1 VHGCRFVTQ
10 QLVPASPE
18 VEHTVR
24 DGSRYI
30 CVGLDALSA
39 ADELVEGVSLDL
51 QQVIGK
57 LRQATHTK
65 YVPSVDFGANKVAV
79 LHTLIQVSRA
89 VCSMQPFLCHWSIM
103 FGELSFNT
111 LYCLSS
117 VMCAHRMQI
126 LLSSLRFLCDSET
139 YCISLIMCAS
149 ARVLQSSQQSVVV
162 CHCVGTVIAPCSSTL
177 SHGCHLPNIY
187 HRFAGRK
194 QKQLLIEG
202 HLQPCMTVQ
211 STKALFPCLHPYF
224 HESNI

>member
-79 LHTLIQVSRA
+79 LRTLIQVSRA
-89 VCSMQPFLCHWSIM
+89 VLVIRRCRHTALPFVMLCVPCNPFYVIGQSCL
-103 FGELSFNT
+103 GSFHLT
-111 LYCLSS
+111 PCTAS
-117 VMCAHRMQI
+117 VQ
-126 LLSSLRFLCDSET
+126 
-139 YCISLIMCAS
+139 
-149 ARVLQSSQQSVVV
+149 
-162 CHCVGTVIAPCSSTL
+162 
-177 SHGCHLPNIY
+177 
-187 HRFAGRK
+187 
-194 QKQLLIEG
+194 
-202 HLQPCMTVQ
+202 
-211 STKALFPCLHPYF
+211 
-224 HESNI
+224 

>member
-1 VHGCRFVTQ
+1 VTQ

-79 LHTLIQVSRA
+79 LRTLIQVSRA
-89 VCSMQPFLCHWSIM
+89 VLVIRRCRHTALPF
-103 FGELSFNT
+103 
-111 LYCLSS
+111 
-117 VMCAHRMQI
+117 VMCVFHATLFM
-126 LLSSLRFLCDSET
+126 SLVNHVWGAF
-139 YCISLIMCAS
+139 I
-149 ARVLQSSQQSVVV
+149 
-162 CHCVGTVIAPCSSTL
+162 
-177 SHGCHLPNIY
+177 
-187 HRFAGRK
+187 
-194 QKQLLIEG
+194 
-202 HLQPCMTVQ
+202 
-211 STKALFPCLHPYF
+211 
-224 HESNI
+224 